1 MIKKNTLIVFALF
14 LFVGVTNADLMAQ
27 MSKDLVKTET
37 AASAAIENTDREP
50 ELLSY
55 KDRLILLI
63 EKEPIFLSPE
73 ISDDEIA
80 RLLRTTT
87 SVVETILESD
97 FGQDYDTFINSR
109 RVKSA
114 AEFLLHPDYR
124 LDDYED
130 KEAVESL
137 LTDISIKCGFK
148 SKGVLVR
155 AFRRYHKLSIDDF
168 IEKEVMQVLDAE
180 E

>member
-1 MIKKNTLIVFALF
+1 MIKKNTLILF
-14 LFVGVTNADLMAQ
+14 VLVLFVGANNADLMAQ

-37 AASAAIENTDREP
+37 ASATIENTEGEP

-63 EKEPIFLSPE
+63 EKEPIFLNPE

-80 RLLRTTT
+80 RLLRTSP
-87 SVVETILESD
+87 SVVETIMESD

-114 AEFLLHPDYR
+114 AEFLLHPDYQ
-124 LDDYED
+124 LEDYED
-130 KEAVESL
+130 KEAVEAL

-148 SKGVLVR
+148 SKGVFVR
-155 AFRRYHKLSIDDF
+155 LFKRHHKISIDDYL
-168 IEKEVMQVLDAE
+168 EKEVVKNLDAE